1 MKIVPAHS
9 IANIRPYFFST
20 LNKTI
25 DELKT
30 QGLDIIRL
38 DMGSPDLP
46 PADFII
52 EKLIESAKRPDK
64 HGYTPMGGA
73 PAFRKAVSIYYNA
86 RFDIDLNPDTDIVA
100 LIGSKEGIFNI
111 NHTLLDPGDLV
122 LLPDPY
128 YPVYLAGA
136 QIADCRI
143 YFMPL
148 LKENNFLPDFD
159 SIPEKIKKEAKL
171 MWLNYPNN
179 PTGAIA
185 PIEFFEKAVEVAE
198 KYEIVIAHDAPYVDV
213 TFDQYRAPSIL
224 QAKGAMDVAVEFN
237 SLSKAYNMAG
247 WRVGMAVGNP
257 EIINLLKIYKSQID
271 SSIFAPILDA
281 AEIALTGDQSW
292 LEERNTIYEERRDI
306 VYKGLITSGF
316 EVENPK
322 GALYLWAKL
331 PKGFNNSMELCSK
344 LLQETGV
351 SITPG
356 VVYGA
361 HGEDYIRIS
370 IITPTEKLQTAM
382 ERVFLWMQKQ
392 ERKKGLE

>member
-1 MKIVPAHS
+1 
-9 IANIRPYFFST
+9 
-20 LNKTI
+20 
-25 DELKT
+25 
-30 QGLDIIRL
+30 
-38 DMGSPDLP
+38 
-46 PADFII
+46 
-52 EKLIESAKRPDK
+52 
-64 HGYTPMGGA
+64 
-73 PAFRKAVSIYYNA
+73 
-86 RFDIDLNPDTDIVA
+86 
-100 LIGSKEGIFNI
+100 
-111 NHTLLDPGDLV
+111 
-122 LLPDPY
+122 
-128 YPVYLAGA
+128 
-136 QIADCRI
+136 
-143 YFMPL
+143 
-148 LKENNFLPDFD
+148 
-159 SIPEKIKKEAKL
+159 
-171 MWLNYPNN
+171 
-179 PTGAIA
+179 
-185 PIEFFEKAVEVAE
+185 
-198 KYEIVIAHDAPYVDV
+198 
-213 TFDQYRAPSIL
+213 
-224 QAKGAMDVAVEFN
+224 MDVAIEFN

-292 LEERNTIYEERRDI
+292 LEERNAIYEERRDI
-306 VYKGLITSGF
+306 VY
-316 EVENPK
+316 NPK